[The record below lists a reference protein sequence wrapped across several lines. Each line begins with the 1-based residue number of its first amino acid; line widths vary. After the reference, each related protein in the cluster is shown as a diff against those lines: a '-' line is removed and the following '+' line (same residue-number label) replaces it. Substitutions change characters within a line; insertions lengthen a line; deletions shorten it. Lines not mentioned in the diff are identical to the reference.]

1 VIQSIFEK
9 NYRKYGY
16 PRIRIKLR
24 KLGYRVNKK
33 KVHRLMK
40 VMNLHAMPKRRM
52 YKSYRGT
59 VGKIADNLLNQTFTT
74 SRPYQK
80 LGTDITQF
88 RTPFGKLYLSPI
100 IDFHT
105 REVLA
110 YDLSSNPDMK
120 QITRMLDQLMQQH
133 GSNLHQTILHS
144 DQGYQYQVKLY
155 EKYLKDNGII
165 QSMSRKGNTLDNAP
179 TENFFGRLKEEVY
192 YPREYSFT
200 SLDEVKQ
207 TIHQYIRYYNEERIV
222 NRLKTNPT
230 DYRQQALQRKE

>member
-1 VIQSIFEK
+1 MIQSIFEK

-16 PRIRIKLR
+16 PRITLKLR

-88 RTPFGKLYLSPI
+88 RTSFGKLYLSPI
-100 IDFHT
+100 IDFHI
-105 REVLA
+105 REMLA
-110 YDLSSNPDMK
+110 YDLSSNPDLK

-133 GSNLHQTILHS
+133 GTNLHQTILHS
-144 DQGYQYQVKLY
+144 DLFYQYQVKLY
-155 EKYLKDNGII
+155 EKYLKDDGII

-207 TIHQYIRYYNEERIV
+207 TIYQYIRYYNEERIV

>member
-1 VIQSIFEK
+1 
-9 NYRKYGY
+9 
-16 PRIRIKLR
+16 
-24 KLGYRVNKK
+24 
-33 KVHRLMK
+33 MK

-74 SRPYQK
+74 SRPFQK

-88 RTPFGKLYLSPI
+88 RTSFGKLYLSPI

-144 DQGYQYQVKLY
+144 DQAYQY
-155 EKYLKDNGII
+155 ELK
-165 QSMSRKGNTLDNAP
+165 
-179 TENFFGRLKEEVY
+179 
-192 YPREYSFT
+192 
-200 SLDEVKQ
+200 
-207 TIHQYIRYYNEERIV
+207 RY
-222 NRLKTNPT
+222 
-230 DYRQQALQRKE
+230 